1 MRIKITAVALLIGI
15 ATATAQDDPT
25 IMTINGKQIA
35 RSEFEYSYNKNNTET
50 VVDKKSIEE
59 YVDLFINYKLKVEAA
74 IDAGIDTTAA
84 FKKEFATYRNQQTR
98 PSLVS
103 DEDIENIALG
113 IYNETRE
120 RVDTSGGLIKP
131 AHILVSVKQKAP
143 QEDWDAAKAKADSI
157 YALIQNG
164 ASFANLAIEL
174 SDDRQSGMDGGELA
188 WVERGRFIKPF
199 EDAAYALQPGEV
211 SEPVQS
217 PAGYHII
224 KMLERSMFFSY
235 DSVRTSIM
243 AYVDQRGFRQKLM
256 KQRIDSIASAAGVTA
271 DEADEVYAAELMA
284 SDPELKYLIGEYY
297 DGLLLFEIS
306 NKQVWD
312 KAAKDTIG
320 LQTYYAKHK
329 KQYKWAAPRYK
340 GIAFYT
346 KEESDFE
353 AVKQTVAAI
362 PFEQWGDVLRKE
374 FNDSTIRIQ
383 VVKSIFK
390 EGDNDIIDYY
400 VYGKSDVTIPE
411 KADYPFTA
419 VYGTLLK
426 APESY
431 TDVRELVVADYQDE
445 LETAWV
451 KELRAKY
458 PVTVD
463 KSVVATVNKH

>member
-1 MRIKITAVALLIGI
+1 MRIKICAVTLLLCAVTAS
-15 ATATAQDDPT
+15 AQDDPT
-25 IMTINGKQIA
+25 IMTINGKSIA

-98 PSLVS
+98 PMLVT
-103 DEDIENIALG
+103 DDDIENIALS

-131 AHILVSVKQKAP
+131 AHIYVAVKQKAP
-143 QEDWDAAKAKADSI
+143 QEEWDAAKAKADSI
-157 YALIQNG
+157 YALILGG
-164 ASFANLAIEL
+164 ASFSDLAIEL
-174 SDDRQSGMDGGELA
+174 SDDRQSGLDGGELTWA
-188 WVERGRFIKPF
+188 EHGRYIKPF

-224 KMLERSMFFSY
+224 KMLDRSMFFSY

-256 KQRIDSIASAAGVTA
+256 KQRIDSIAAAANVTT
-271 DEADEVYAAELMA
+271 DEADELYAAELMA
-284 SDPELKYLIGEYY
+284 ADSDLKYLIGEYY

-312 KAAKDTIG
+312 KAAKDTVG
-320 LQTYYAKHK
+320 LQAYYAKHK

-340 GIAFYT
+340 GIAYYT
-346 KEESDFE
+346 KEEQDID
-353 AVKQTVAAI
+353 AVKQTVSAI

-390 EGDNDIIDYY
+390 EGDNDLIDHD
-400 VYGKSDVTIPE
+400 VYGKDVTVPA

-431 TDVRELVVADYQDE
+431 LDVRELVVADYQDT
-445 LETAWV
+445 LEAAWV
-451 KELRAKY
+451 EELRAKY
-458 PVTVD
+458 PVEVD
-463 KSVVATVNKH
+463 KAVVATVNKH